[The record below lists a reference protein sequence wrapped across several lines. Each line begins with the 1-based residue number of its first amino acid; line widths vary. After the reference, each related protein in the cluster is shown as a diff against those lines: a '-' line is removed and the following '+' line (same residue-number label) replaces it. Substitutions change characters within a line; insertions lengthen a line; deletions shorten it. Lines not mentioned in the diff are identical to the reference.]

1 MSSEKRREQ
10 RKRERKM
17 NFMATKAS
25 FVAGIVLIFT
35 IIKDIVKLFT
45 NELPIWMILCFSG
58 VSLVAFAL
66 VLGTKVF
73 DERMKSKKVSNFGN
87 FLTIM
92 SVIFWVIENA
102 VFEFQGVY
110 TLIEKIALVGVIG
123 IASILG
129 ALYLLFAKYS
139 H

>member
-1 MSSEKRREQ
+1 MSSEKRREK
-10 RKRERKM
+10 RKRERKT

-58 VSLVAFAL
+58 ISLVAFAL

-73 DERMKSKKVSNFGN
+73 DERMESKKVSNFGN

-92 SVIFWVIENA
+92 SAAFWVIENV
-102 VFEFQGVY
+102 VFEFQEVY
-110 TLIEKIALVGVIG
+110 TLMEKIALIGGIG
-123 IASILG
+123 IVSILG
-129 ALYLLFAKYS
+129 ALYLLFAKYN

>member
-45 NELPIWMILCFSG
+45 NELPTWMILCFSG
-58 VSLVAFAL
+58 IGLVAFAL

-73 DERMKSKKVSNFGN
+73 DERMESKKVSNFGN

-92 SVIFWVIENA
+92 SVIFWVIENT
-102 VFEFQGVY
+102 VFELQGAY
-110 TLIEKIALVGVIG
+110 TLIEKIALVGGIG
-123 IASILG
+123 IVSMLG
-129 ALYLLFAKYS
+129 ALYLLFAKYNR
-139 H
+139 

>member
-45 NELPIWMILCFSG
+45 NELPTWMILCFSCVG
-58 VSLVAFAL
+58 LVAFAL

-73 DERMKSKKVSNFGN
+73 DARMNSKKVSNFGN

-129 ALYLLFAKYS
+129 TLYLLFAKYS